1 MIKSKF
7 IAEVSAVAHKTIKSK
22 SGFRMEW
29 TKKNSNEK
37 EKLQNHFFILRM
49 SKTKNINKKTLANF
63 FLFMIA
69 LIALARYSGIC
80 LHHNW
85 SWISQN
91 TTIMNQ
97 DIQSLHAVQ
106 NLESTLL
113 EGKKLCS

>member
-29 TKKNSNEK
+29 AKKNSNEK
-37 EKLQNHFFILRM
+37 EKLQNQFFILRM

-63 FLFMIA
+63 FCLW
-69 LIALARYSGIC
+69 LGRYRDIC